1 MNQPERDASAPQ
13 VMLGRRGA
21 IGLLTLNRPE
31 RANAFSVIMRGELL
45 AAAQAIAAD
54 ESVRAVI
61 LTGAGRYFS
70 AGADLREPRA
80 VRAAGR
86 KRFPGATDLSG
97 IPQPVIAAI
106 NGPALGGGCEIA
118 LTCDF
123 RFMAADAQIGLTEI
137 RFGSLPIGGGTARLP
152 RLVGLA
158 AARKMIMTGDPID
171 AQEAERIGLAD
182 RVVEP
187 GKLMD
192 ESLAFALRLAQRP
205 SYAIRTAKVL
215 LNSCL
220 EADLPTALKREKQLA
235 RSMAGREELAA
246 ARLEAARSMPTYAR
260 IFAQQDGHDAAG

>member
-1 MNQPERDASAPQ
+1 MNHQEPDTGGPQ
-13 VMLGRRGA
+13 VMLSRRDA

-31 RANAFSVIMRGELL
+31 RANAFSVTMRGELL
-45 AAAQAIAAD
+45 AAAQEIAAD
-54 ESVRAVI
+54 ESIRVVI

-70 AGADLREPRA
+70 AGADLREPPA

-86 KRFPGATDLSG
+86 KQFPGATDLSG

-123 RFMAADAQIGLTEI
+123 RFMAADARIGLTEI
-137 RFGSLPIGGGTARLP
+137 RFGALPIGGGTARLP

-158 AARKMIMTGDPID
+158 AARKMIMSGDPID
-171 AQEAERIGLAD
+171 APEAERIGLAD

-187 GKLMD
+187 ARLMD
-192 ESLAFALRLAQRP
+192 ESLTFARHLAQRP
-205 SYAIRTAKVL
+205 SYAMRTAKVL

-220 EADLPTALKREKQLA
+220 EVDLATALRREKQLA
-235 RSMAGREELAA
+235 RSMASREEMAA
-246 ARLEAARSMPTYAR
+246 ARRAAAESMPTYAR
-260 IFAQQDGHDAAG
+260 IFAQEES

>member
-1 MNQPERDASAPQ
+1 MNQPEDDTPAPQ
-13 VMLGRRGA
+13 VVLDRRGT

-31 RANAFSVIMRGELL
+31 RANAFSVTMRGELL
-45 AAAQAIAAD
+45 AAAQTIAAD
-54 ESVRAVI
+54 ESIRVVI
-61 LTGAGRYFS
+61 LTGAGKYFS
-70 AGADLREPRA
+70 GGADLREPRA

-86 KRFPGATDLSG
+86 KRFPGATDLSD

-123 RFMAADAQIGLTEI
+123 RFMAADAEIGLTEI

-171 AQEAERIGLAD
+171 APEAERIGLAD

-187 GKLMD
+187 GQLMD
-192 ESLAFALRLAQRP
+192 ESLAFARHLAQRP
-205 SYAIRTAKVL
+205 SYAMRTAKVL

-220 EADLPTALKREKQLA
+220 EVDLPTALKREKQLA
-235 RSMAGREELAA
+235 RSMASREELAA
-246 ARLEAARSMPTYAR
+246 ARLEAAQTMPTYAR
-260 IFAQQDGHDAAG
+260 IFAQPDGRDATE